1 MKKLTLTQPEVEELI
16 DLYEVEIDRAQRRIA
31 VLKSQLKKLKKETTP
46 DVSSNTV
53 TQKKRGPKPKV
64 KPDVVKEAKK
74 RGRKP
79 NAVVE
84 EAAEPKTKGRKPVV
98 KEEKKAE
105 AKKRG
110 RKPKVKEPKKRG
122 PKPRKSLRKPIKSS
136 KGENKVKWN
145 SFIIDTITSNDALLS
160 ANTLTQAAM
169 AKLEIPQ
176 SEKNRVRMAIST
188 ALTKMV
194 KKDKSVIPYNQNGN
208 RAAFYGLPSWFENE
222 ILKAEYQAKLA

>member
-16 DLYEVEIDRAQRRIA
+16 DLYEVEIDRAQRRIS
-31 VLKSQLKKLKKETTP
+31 VLKGQLKKLKKETTP
-46 DVSSNTV
+46 DAPSNAV
-53 TQKKRGPKPKV
+53 TPKKRGPKPKV
-64 KPDVVKEAKK
+64 KPETVKEAKK

-79 NAVVE
+79 NAVKE
-84 EAAEPKTKGRKPVV
+84 GAAEPKTKGRKPVV
-98 KEEKKAE
+98 KEEKMAE

-122 PKPRKSLRKPIKSS
+122 PKPRKSLRKPIKSA

-194 KKDKSVIPYNQNGN
+194 KKDKTLLPYNQNGS

-222 ILKAEYQAKLA
+222 SLRAEYQTKLA